1 MEMFIVIALI
11 AIAAAAVSI
20 AANWKILVKAGEPG
34 WKCLIP
40 VYGGYV
46 FTKVAWEG
54 WVFWA
59 QIILGVLSY
68 VTKAIPVLSTV
79 LSLIAAVLSIFF
91 FYNLA
96 VRFGKGIGFT
106 IGLIFLCPIF
116 LLILA
121 FGSSQ
126 YKIPENYK
134 TLGDIIKQYPKVEK
148 ALNWALDHAMIIIII
163 AMAIYVQIMKPTFFS
178 VPSLVNIVS
187 LTAARLPMAL
197 GVAGCI
203 VLAGTDLSGGR
214 VAGMTAFIA
223 AILLQKVGAN
233 GKILADI
240 GPQPLLLVL
249 LLVMIVGALVGSVNG
264 FCMGKFKL
272 HPFIVTLATQMITYG
287 VYLTISNSKQVS
299 SLDTS
304 YTTSFVTK
312 PLFKIGPTSV
322 MTYVLLAIIL
332 TGVMWVVWNKT
343 TFGKN
348 MFAVGSN
355 EEAARVSGVN
365 VLATIIGTFM
375 IAGALYGYTG
385 FVEAARLGSS
395 TATLGL
401 NYESDA
407 IAAVVI
413 GGVSFVGG
421 TGKISGVVLGVFM
434 MQLIM
439 SGMTFLGISGN
450 VTYIIKGAV
459 ILFACILDMRKYMT
473 KK

>member
-1 MEMFIVIALI
+1 MSQKLEAFKAMSMKDKKN
-11 AIAAAAVSI
+11 AVV
-20 AANWKILVKAGEPG
+20 NWVLDHSMIM
-34 WKCLIP
+34 
-40 VYGGYV
+40 
-46 FTKVAWEG
+46 
-54 WVFWA
+54 
-59 QIILGVLSY
+59 IIML
-68 VTKAIPVLSTV
+68 
-79 LSLIAAVLSIFF
+79 
-91 FYNLA
+91 LA
-96 VRFGKGIGFT
+96 V
-106 IGLIFLCPIF
+106 
-116 LLILA
+116 
-121 FGSSQ
+121 
-126 YKIPENYK
+126 
-134 TLGDIIKQYPKVEK
+134 
-148 ALNWALDHAMIIIII
+148 
-163 AMAIYVQIMKPTFFS
+163 YVQIMKPAFFS
-178 VPSLVNIVS
+178 VPSLVNIIS

-214 VAGMTAFIA
+214 IAGMTAFIA

-233 GKILADI
+233 GKILEAI
-240 GPQPLLLVL
+240 GPQPLFLVII
-249 LLVMIVGALVGSVNG
+249 LVMIVGSLVGMVNG
-264 FCMGKFKL
+264 YCMGKFKL

-299 SLDTS
+299 SLDAS

-322 MTYVLLAIIL
+322 MTYVLLAAIL
-332 TGVMWVVWNKT
+332 TAVMWVVWNKT

-365 VLATIIGTFM
+365 VLATIVGTFM

-421 TGKISGVVLGVFM
+421 TGKISGVILGVFM

-459 ILFACILDMRKYMT
+459 ILFACILDMRKYRT

>member
-1 MEMFIVIALI
+1 MSQKLE
-11 AIAAAAVSI
+11 
-20 AANWKILVKAGEPG
+20 
-34 WKCLIP
+34 
-40 VYGGYV
+40 
-46 FTKVAWEG
+46 
-54 WVFWA
+54 
-59 QIILGVLSY
+59 
-68 VTKAIPVLSTV
+68 
-79 LSLIAAVLSIFF
+79 
-91 FYNLA
+91 
-96 VRFGKGIGFT
+96 
-106 IGLIFLCPIF
+106 
-116 LLILA
+116 A
-121 FGSSQ
+121 F
-126 YKIPENYK
+126 
-134 TLGDIIKQYPKVEK
+134 K
-148 ALNWALDHAMIIIII
+148 ALSAKDKKNAVVNWMLDHAMIIIIVLL
-163 AMAIYVQIMKPTFFS
+163 AFYVQLMKPAFFS

-214 VAGMTAFIA
+214 IAGMTAFIA
-223 AILLQKVGAN
+223 AILLQKAGAN
-233 GKILADI
+233 GKILADL
-240 GPQPLLLVL
+240 GPQPLFLVII
-249 LLVMIVGALVGSVNG
+249 LVMVVGALVGMING
-264 FCMGKFKL
+264 YCMGKFKL

-299 SLDTS
+299 SLDAS

>member
-1 MEMFIVIALI
+1 MENFKVMSSKDKARFIG
-11 AIAAAAVSI
+11 
-20 AANWKILVKAGEPG
+20 NWL
-34 WKCLIP
+34 
-40 VYGGYV
+40 
-46 FTKVAWEG
+46 
-54 WVFWA
+54 
-59 QIILGVLSY
+59 
-68 VTKAIPVLSTV
+68 
-79 LSLIAAVLSIFF
+79 
-91 FYNLA
+91 
-96 VRFGKGIGFT
+96 
-106 IGLIFLCPIF
+106 
-116 LLILA
+116 
-121 FGSSQ
+121 
-126 YKIPENYK
+126 
-134 TLGDIIKQYPKVEK
+134 
-148 ALNWALDHAMIIIII
+148 LDHAMIIIII
-163 AMAIYVQIMKPTFFS
+163 LMAIYVQTLKPAFFG
-178 VPSLVNIVS
+178 VPSLVNIMS

-214 VAGMTAFIA
+214 VAGLTAFVA
-223 AILLQKVGAN
+223 AILLQRAGAS
-233 GKILADI
+233 GKILENI
-240 GPQPLLLVL
+240 GPQNLLLVL
-249 LLVMIVGALVGSVNG
+249 LIVMVIGALIGMING

-287 VYLTISNSKQVS
+287 LYLTVSGSKQVS
-299 SLDTS
+299 SLDAS
-304 YTTSFVTK
+304 YTTNFVTK
-312 PLFKIGPTSV
+312 PLFKIGTTAVP
-322 MTYVLLAIIL
+322 TYVLLAIIL
-332 TGVMWVVWNKT
+332 TAIIWFVWNKT

-365 VLATIIGTFM
+365 VLLTIIGVFM
-375 IAGALYGYTG
+375 MAGALYGYTG

-407 IAAVVI
+407 IASAVI

-421 TGKISGVVLGVFM
+421 TGKISGVILGVFM

-459 ILFACILDMRKYMT
+459 ILVACILDMRKYMT

>member
-1 MEMFIVIALI
+1 MSAKLD
-11 AIAAAAVSI
+11 
-20 AANWKILVKAGEPG
+20 
-34 WKCLIP
+34 
-40 VYGGYV
+40 
-46 FTKVAWEG
+46 
-54 WVFWA
+54 
-59 QIILGVLSY
+59 
-68 VTKAIPVLSTV
+68 
-79 LSLIAAVLSIFF
+79 
-91 FYNLA
+91 
-96 VRFGKGIGFT
+96 
-106 IGLIFLCPIF
+106 
-116 LLILA
+116 A
-121 FGSSQ
+121 F
-126 YKIPENYK
+126 
-134 TLGDIIKQYPKVEK
+134 K
-148 ALNWALDHAMIIIII
+148 ALPAKDKQRAVINWLLDHAMIIIILVL
-163 AMAIYVQIMKPTFFS
+163 AVYVQIQKPAFFS
-178 VPSLVNIVS
+178 VPSLVNILS

-223 AILLQKVGAN
+223 AILLQKIGAN
-233 GKILADI
+233 GKVLENV
-240 GPQPLLLVL
+240 GPQPLILVL
-249 LLVMIVGALVGSVNG
+249 LLVMVVGSIVGLVNG
-264 FCMGKFKL
+264 YCMGKFKL

-287 VYLTISNSKQVS
+287 AYLTISNSKQVS
-299 SLDTS
+299 SLDPS

-312 PLFKIGPTSV
+312 PLFKIGTTSV

-332 TGVMWVVWNKT
+332 TAVMWVVWNKT

-365 VLATIIGTFM
+365 VLATIIGVFM
-375 IAGALYGYTG
+375 MAGALYGYTG

-407 IAAVVI
+407 IAAAVI

-421 TGKISGVVLGVFM
+421 TGKISGVILGVFM

-459 ILFACILDMRKYMT
+459 ILFACILDMRKYRT

>member
-1 MEMFIVIALI
+1 MSQKLE
-11 AIAAAAVSI
+11 
-20 AANWKILVKAGEPG
+20 
-34 WKCLIP
+34 
-40 VYGGYV
+40 
-46 FTKVAWEG
+46 
-54 WVFWA
+54 
-59 QIILGVLSY
+59 
-68 VTKAIPVLSTV
+68 
-79 LSLIAAVLSIFF
+79 
-91 FYNLA
+91 
-96 VRFGKGIGFT
+96 
-106 IGLIFLCPIF
+106 
-116 LLILA
+116 A
-121 FGSSQ
+121 F
-126 YKIPENYK
+126 
-134 TLGDIIKQYPKVEK
+134 K
-148 ALNWALDHAMIIIII
+148 ALSAKDKKNAVVNWALDHAMIIIIVLL
-163 AMAIYVQIMKPTFFS
+163 AIYVQIMKPAFFS
-178 VPSLVNIVS
+178 VPSLVNIIS

-223 AILLQKVGAN
+223 AMLLQRADAN
-233 GKILADI
+233 GKLLANV
-240 GPQPLLLVL
+240 GPMPLIVVL
-249 LLVMIVGALVGSVNG
+249 LLVMLVGSLVGIVNG
-264 FCMGKFKL
+264 YCMGKFKL

-299 SLDTS
+299 SLDAS
-304 YTTSFVTK
+304 YTTSFVTR

-322 MTYVLLAIIL
+322 MTYVLLAVIL
-332 TGVMWVVWNKT
+332 TCIMWVVWNKT

-365 VLATIIGTFM
+365 VLATIVGTFM

-421 TGKISGVVLGVFM
+421 TGKISGVILGVFM

-459 ILFACILDMRKYMT
+459 ILFACILDMRKYRT

>member
-1 MEMFIVIALI
+1 MSQKLE
-11 AIAAAAVSI
+11 
-20 AANWKILVKAGEPG
+20 
-34 WKCLIP
+34 
-40 VYGGYV
+40 
-46 FTKVAWEG
+46 
-54 WVFWA
+54 
-59 QIILGVLSY
+59 
-68 VTKAIPVLSTV
+68 
-79 LSLIAAVLSIFF
+79 
-91 FYNLA
+91 
-96 VRFGKGIGFT
+96 
-106 IGLIFLCPIF
+106 
-116 LLILA
+116 A
-121 FGSSQ
+121 F
-126 YKIPENYK
+126 
-134 TLGDIIKQYPKVEK
+134 K
-148 ALNWALDHAMIIIII
+148 ALSAKDKKNAVVNWALDHAMIIIIVI
-163 AMAIYVQIMKPTFFS
+163 MALYVQLMKPAFFS
-178 VPSLVNIVS
+178 VPSLVNIIS

-214 VAGMTAFIA
+214 IAGMTAFIA

-233 GKILADI
+233 GKIFEAI
-240 GPQPLLLVL
+240 GPQPLFLVII
-249 LLVMIVGALVGSVNG
+249 LVMIVGSLVGMVNG
-264 FCMGKFKL
+264 YCMGKFKL
-272 HPFIVTLATQMITYG
+272 HPFIVTLATQMMTYG

-299 SLDTS
+299 SLDAS
-304 YTTSFVTK
+304 YTTSFVTR

-322 MTYVLLAIIL
+322 MTYVLLAAIL
-332 TGVMWVVWNKT
+332 TAVMWVVWNKT

-365 VLATIIGTFM
+365 VLATIVGTFM

-421 TGKISGVVLGVFM
+421 TGKISGVILGVFM

-459 ILFACILDMRKYMT
+459 ILFACILDMRKYRT

>member
-1 MEMFIVIALI
+1 MSA
-11 AIAAAAVSI
+11 
-20 AANWKILVKAGEPG
+20 KID
-34 WKCLIP
+34 
-40 VYGGYV
+40 
-46 FTKVAWEG
+46 
-54 WVFWA
+54 
-59 QIILGVLSY
+59 
-68 VTKAIPVLSTV
+68 
-79 LSLIAAVLSIFF
+79 
-91 FYNLA
+91 
-96 VRFGKGIGFT
+96 
-106 IGLIFLCPIF
+106 
-116 LLILA
+116 A
-121 FGSSQ
+121 F
-126 YKIPENYK
+126 
-134 TLGDIIKQYPKVEK
+134 K
-148 ALNWALDHAMIIIII
+148 ALSAKEKQHAVVNWLLDHAMIIIILLL
-163 AMAIYVQIMKPTFFS
+163 AVYVQIQKPAFFS
-178 VPSLVNIVS
+178 VPSLVNILS

-233 GKILADI
+233 GKVLENV
-240 GPQPLLLVL
+240 GPQPLILVL
-249 LLVMIVGALVGSVNG
+249 LLVMVVGACVGLING
-264 FCMGKFKL
+264 YCMGKFKL

-287 VYLTISNSKQVS
+287 AYLTISNSKQVS
-299 SLDTS
+299 SLDPS

-312 PLFKIGPTSV
+312 PLFKIGTTSV

-332 TGVMWVVWNKT
+332 TAIMWVIWNKT

-365 VLATIIGTFM
+365 VLATIIGVFM
-375 IAGALYGYTG
+375 MAGALYGYTG

-407 IAAVVI
+407 IAAAVI

-421 TGKISGVVLGVFM
+421 TGKISGVILGVFM

-459 ILFACILDMRKYMT
+459 ILFACILDMRKYRT

>member
-1 MEMFIVIALI
+1 MSQKLDAFKAMSAKDKKN
-11 AIAAAAVSI
+11 AV
-20 AANWKILVKAGEPG
+20 V
-34 WKCLIP
+34 
-40 VYGGYV
+40 
-46 FTKVAWEG
+46 
-54 WVFWA
+54 
-59 QIILGVLSY
+59 
-68 VTKAIPVLSTV
+68 
-79 LSLIAAVLSIFF
+79 
-91 FYNLA
+91 
-96 VRFGKGIGFT
+96 
-106 IGLIFLCPIF
+106 
-116 LLILA
+116 
-121 FGSSQ
+121 
-126 YKIPENYK
+126 
-134 TLGDIIKQYPKVEK
+134 
-148 ALNWALDHAMIIIII
+148 NWALDHAMIIIIVLL
-163 AMAIYVQIMKPTFFS
+163 AIYVQIMKPAFFS
-178 VPSLVNIVS
+178 VPSLVNIIS

-233 GKILADI
+233 GKILESV
-240 GPQPLLLVL
+240 GPQPLILVL
-249 LLVMIVGALVGSVNG
+249 LLVMFVGALVGMVNG
-264 FCMGKFKL
+264 YCMGKFKL
-272 HPFIVTLATQMITYG
+272 HPFIVTLATQMMTYG

-299 SLDTS
+299 SLDSS
-304 YTTSFVTK
+304 YTTSFVTR

-332 TGVMWVVWNKT
+332 TAVMWVIWNKT

-365 VLATIIGTFM
+365 VLATIVGTFM
-375 IAGALYGYTG
+375 IAGAMYGYTG

-421 TGKISGVVLGVFM
+421 TGKISGVILGVFM

-459 ILFACILDMRKYMT
+459 ILFACILDMRKYRT

>member
-1 MEMFIVIALI
+1 MSQKLE
-11 AIAAAAVSI
+11 
-20 AANWKILVKAGEPG
+20 
-34 WKCLIP
+34 
-40 VYGGYV
+40 
-46 FTKVAWEG
+46 
-54 WVFWA
+54 
-59 QIILGVLSY
+59 
-68 VTKAIPVLSTV
+68 
-79 LSLIAAVLSIFF
+79 
-91 FYNLA
+91 
-96 VRFGKGIGFT
+96 
-106 IGLIFLCPIF
+106 
-116 LLILA
+116 A
-121 FGSSQ
+121 F
-126 YKIPENYK
+126 
-134 TLGDIIKQYPKVEK
+134 K
-148 ALNWALDHAMIIIII
+148 ALSAKDKRNAVVNWALDHAMIIIIVML
-163 AMAIYVQIMKPTFFS
+163 AFYVQIMKPAFFS
-178 VPSLVNIVS
+178 VPSLVNIIS

-223 AILLQKVGAN
+223 AMLLQRADAN
-233 GKILADI
+233 GKLLANV
-240 GPQPLLLVL
+240 GPMPLFVVL
-249 LLVMIVGALVGSVNG
+249 LLVMVVGALVGIVNG
-264 FCMGKFKL
+264 YCMGKFKL

-299 SLDTS
+299 SLDAS
-304 YTTSFVTK
+304 YTTSFVTR

-322 MTYVLLAIIL
+322 MTYVLLAVIL
-332 TGVMWVVWNKT
+332 TAIMWVVWNKT

-407 IAAVVI
+407 IAAAVI

-421 TGKISGVVLGVFM
+421 TGKISGVILGVFM

-459 ILFACILDMRKYMT
+459 ILFACILDMRKYRT

>member
-1 MEMFIVIALI
+1 MSQKLE
-11 AIAAAAVSI
+11 
-20 AANWKILVKAGEPG
+20 
-34 WKCLIP
+34 
-40 VYGGYV
+40 
-46 FTKVAWEG
+46 
-54 WVFWA
+54 
-59 QIILGVLSY
+59 
-68 VTKAIPVLSTV
+68 
-79 LSLIAAVLSIFF
+79 
-91 FYNLA
+91 
-96 VRFGKGIGFT
+96 
-106 IGLIFLCPIF
+106 
-116 LLILA
+116 A
-121 FGSSQ
+121 F
-126 YKIPENYK
+126 
-134 TLGDIIKQYPKVEK
+134 K
-148 ALNWALDHAMIIIII
+148 ALSAKDKKNAVVNWALDHAMIIIIVI
-163 AMAIYVQIMKPTFFS
+163 MALYVQLMKPAFFS
-178 VPSLVNIVS
+178 VPSLVNIIS
-187 LTAARLPMAL
+187 LTAAHLPMAL

-214 VAGMTAFIA
+214 IAGMTAFIA

-233 GKILADI
+233 GKIIEAI
-240 GPQPLLLVL
+240 GPQPLFLVII
-249 LLVMIVGALVGSVNG
+249 LVMIVGSLVGMVNG
-264 FCMGKFKL
+264 YCMGKFKL
-272 HPFIVTLATQMITYG
+272 HPFIVTLATQMMTYG

-299 SLDTS
+299 SLDAS
-304 YTTSFVTK
+304 YTTSFVTR

-322 MTYVLLAIIL
+322 MTYVLLAAIL
-332 TGVMWVVWNKT
+332 TAVMWVVWNKT

-365 VLATIIGTFM
+365 VLATIVGTFM

-421 TGKISGVVLGVFM
+421 TGKISGVILGVFM

-459 ILFACILDMRKYMT
+459 ILFACILDMRKYRT

>member
-1 MEMFIVIALI
+1 MSAKLDAFKAMPLKEKRQ
-11 AIAAAAVSI
+11 AAV
-20 AANWKILVKAGEPG
+20 
-34 WKCLIP
+34 
-40 VYGGYV
+40 
-46 FTKVAWEG
+46 
-54 WVFWA
+54 
-59 QIILGVLSY
+59 
-68 VTKAIPVLSTV
+68 
-79 LSLIAAVLSIFF
+79 
-91 FYNLA
+91 
-96 VRFGKGIGFT
+96 
-106 IGLIFLCPIF
+106 
-116 LLILA
+116 
-121 FGSSQ
+121 
-126 YKIPENYK
+126 
-134 TLGDIIKQYPKVEK
+134 
-148 ALNWALDHAMIIIII
+148 NWALDHAMIIIII

-240 GPQPLLLVL
+240 GPQPLILVL
-249 LLVMIVGALVGSVNG
+249 LIVMIVGAMVGMVNG

-304 YTTSFVTK
+304 YTTSFVTR

>member
-1 MEMFIVIALI
+1 MQNFKALSNKDKGRYI
-11 AIAAAAVSI
+11 
-20 AANWKILVKAGEPG
+20 ANWM
-34 WKCLIP
+34 
-40 VYGGYV
+40 
-46 FTKVAWEG
+46 
-54 WVFWA
+54 
-59 QIILGVLSY
+59 
-68 VTKAIPVLSTV
+68 
-79 LSLIAAVLSIFF
+79 
-91 FYNLA
+91 
-96 VRFGKGIGFT
+96 
-106 IGLIFLCPIF
+106 
-116 LLILA
+116 
-121 FGSSQ
+121 
-126 YKIPENYK
+126 
-134 TLGDIIKQYPKVEK
+134 
-148 ALNWALDHAMIIIII
+148 LDHAMIIIII
-163 AMAIYVQIMKPTFFS
+163 LMAIYVQSQKPAFFKI
-178 VPSLVNIVS
+178 PSLVNILS
-187 LTAARLPMAL
+187 LTAVRLPRAL

-203 VLAGTDLSGGR
+203 ILAGTDLSGGR
-214 VAGMTAFIA
+214 VAGLTAFIS
-223 AILLQKVGAN
+223 AILLQKAGAS
-233 GKILADI
+233 GKFL
-240 GPQPLLLVL
+240 PSLTPPNLLLVIL
-249 LLVMIVGALVGSVNG
+249 AVMAIGAIVGLVNG

-287 VYLTISNSKQVS
+287 VYLTVSGSKQIS

-312 PLFKIGPTSV
+312 SLFKIGPTSV
-322 MTYVLLAIIL
+322 PMYVLLAIIL
-332 TGVMWVVWNKT
+332 TAIVWFIWNKT

-365 VLATIIGTFM
+365 VLLTIVGVFM
-375 IAGALYGYTG
+375 MAGALYGYTG
-385 FVEAARLGSS
+385 FVEAARLGGS

-421 TGKISGVVLGVFM
+421 TGKISGVILGVFM